1 MKRLFLFLCYML
13 GAAMM
18 LLHAQTQLVPAS
30 DARCLVLYYTYS
42 GVTETLAQAI
52 ADDCGGTLLEVV
64 DHGNYPRPE
73 SQTTYSYANNERSQI
88 DAGVWPEIQTSVDN
102 FDQWDAVI
110 ICTPLWNGKMANP
123 MLTFLHNHASKLEGK
138 QVALAVTSW
147 SSGITNVENDAH
159 NQLPNST
166 FVGSSLH
173 INYNN
178 RANIPT
184 KAAEWVATLQF
195 EVDVTPSEPKM
206 RVIVGDKVFLAT
218 LADNA
223 TAQAFKELLPL
234 TLDMTELNGNEK
246 YNYLSTTLPRDA
258 SNPGTIHAGDIMLYG
273 NSCVVLFYETFNT
286 SYSYTRIGAID
297 DPTGLAAA
305 LGTGDVTVR
314 FEMES
319 DFLTGDVNSDNEV
332 NIIDVTCL
340 IDHLLGI
347 SSPSFNL
354 VAADVNN
361 DNEVNIVD
369 VSAIIDI
376 ILS

>member
-147 SSGITNVENDAH
+147 SSGITNVVNDAH

-234 TLDMTELNGNEK
+234 TIDMTELNGNEK